1 MPFATSCAAIAF
13 KVMSFAVPFQAFQG
27 ADDLFLNTHEQSAES
42 EIQQGKNA
50 IDAAKEVRSFSEPL
64 ATRKGAS

>member
-1 MPFATSCAAIAF
+1 
-13 KVMSFAVPFQAFQG
+13 MSFAVPFQAFQG